1 MIITLQKFYV
11 SHIEHFTG
19 LTDFKV
25 HEGENMTQ
33 LTVYLCELSLERW
46 KHKSVFLSGSNR
58 GIFKRA
64 PTAKLRGSAFEGDLF
79 LCEVGVIEVWN
90 RSRSTRESGKN
101 CRHPREQR
109 PEYHTD
115 ANKNTKVIDK

>member
-1 MIITLQKFYV
+1 MV
-11 SHIEHFTG
+11 
-19 LTDFKV
+19 LTDFEE

-33 LTVYLCELSLERW
+33 LTVYLWELSLERW

-58 GIFKRA
+58 GIFERA
-64 PTAKLRGSAFEGDLF
+64 QAAKLRGSAFEGDLF

-90 RSRSTRESGKN
+90 RSRSARESGKN

-109 PEYHTD
+109 PEYHTY
-115 ANKNTKVIDK
+115 ANKNTTVINK